1 ENEQDVHGI
10 IEALNACLVTLSPAT
25 TQRVAHG
32 LKVEAGGLFSQ
43 TKPDFLTPYTTAGT
57 IQDYVVAML
66 CGREKPQ
73 MSVQN
78 AASWGYFN
86 TLEKSW
92 NTKLLK
98 DSGFPI
104 HLLPEVVDSGDLAG
118 ETCWAWHQIPAG
130 TKVGVALGDF
140 QCSVYSCMSENSD
153 AVLNIG
159 TSAQLTVSMPP
170 EFQPRDS
177 PDPNS
182 PVQYFPYFDNR
193 YLAVA
198 ASLNGGNVMATFVKM
213 VVGWMAELGRTFE
226 ERGGGVC
233 AEQLSGFPT
242 LSLASP
248 SAFFRSFS
256 STST

>member
-1 ENEQDVHGI
+1 MREDSGAFPAQRSYKTPGGVIKRSKDISNM
-10 IEALNACLVTLSPAT
+10 AT
-25 TQRVAHG
+25 TVLVRHI
-32 LKVEAGGLFSQ
+32 E
-43 TKPDFLTPYTTAGT
+43 PDFLVPYTTAGT

-86 TLEKSW
+86 TPEKSW

-118 ETCWAWHQIPAG
+118 ETCRAWHQIPAG

-153 AVLNIG
+153 A
-159 TSAQLTVSMPP
+159 
-170 EFQPRDS
+170 
-177 PDPNS
+177 
-182 PVQYFPYFDNR
+182 
-193 YLAVA
+193 
-198 ASLNGGNVMATFVKM
+198 
-213 VVGWMAELGRTFE
+213 
-226 ERGGGVC
+226 
-233 AEQLSGFPT
+233 
-242 LSLASP
+242 
-248 SAFFRSFS
+248 
-256 STST
+256 